1 LSDWLRRIYKET
13 AVKQVKIIV
22 IQELTVPDDM
32 NVTTHPTDFVECI
45 EVRGKYYMPTIG
57 WLEREEQA
65 RNAPKDEVPTW
76 VPSEKADELFA
87 DLISEDGVVHE
98 LKGLP
103 PEEEEDEE

>member
-1 LSDWLRRIYKET
+1 MPPRFYQET
-13 AVKQVKIIV
+13 AMKHVKIIV
-22 IQELTVPDDM
+22 IQELTIPDDM

-57 WLEREEQA
+57 WLEREEVGKGT
-65 RNAPKDEVPTW
+65 PKDEVPNW
-76 VPSEKADELFA
+76 LPSDKADELFSE
-87 DLISEDGVVHE
+87 LISEDGVVHE